1 MAVPDNDRL
10 IFSFKIKHM
19 KSPEALNDL
28 IEINNDRVNGYEKA
42 AAQAKDIDLRSI
54 FNSYAADSRRFA
66 SELKE
71 LVNRGG
77 ANPAEGTTLRGKI
90 YRTWMDVK
98 ATFGGDD
105 RKGLLSSCEFGE
117 DAAQRAYK
125 AALEDKD
132 LNSEER
138 SLVERQKEILRGAH
152 DKVKAMRDSEPTK

>member
-1 MAVPDNDRL
+1 
-10 IFSFKIKHM
+10 M

-28 IEINNDRVNGYEKA
+28 IEINNDRITGYEKA

-66 SELKE
+66 SELSE
-71 LVNRGG
+71 LVNKEG
-77 ANPAEGTTLRGKI
+77 ANPAEGTTARGKV

-117 DAAQRAYK
+117 DAAQRAYNTV
-125 AALEDKD
+125 LEDKD
-132 LNSEER
+132 LNTEER
-138 SLVERQKEILRGAH
+138 SVVEKQKQILRGAH
-152 DKVKAMRDSEPTK
+152 DKIKAMRDSEPTK

>member
-1 MAVPDNDRL
+1 
-10 IFSFKIKHM
+10 M

-28 IEINNDRVNGYEKA
+28 IEINNDRVTGYEKA
-42 AAQAKDIDLRSI
+42 AAQAEDIDLRSI
-54 FNSYAADSRRFA
+54 FNSYAADSKRFA

-71 LVNRGG
+71 LVTQEGED
-77 ANPAEGTTLRGKI
+77 PAEGTTFRGKI

-125 AALEDKD
+125 TALEDKD
-132 LNSEER
+132 LPTEAR
-138 SLVERQKEILRGAH
+138 SIVERQKEILRGAH
-152 DKVKAMRDSEPTK
+152 DRIKAMRDSEPTK